1 MGPESLCDVASS
13 ACVTKRTAPC
23 LSLMSHVSPASQH
36 GQKPTSSN
44 TTGDI
49 SMAPN
54 LAACQHALIHD
65 MILAGYKN
73 AVIARTANCRASS
86 VRRIRTNMRCYGST
100 KAPSNGVG
108 RRRLLSPPMLTALLD
123 RLAVKPN
130 MYRDEMVEFLGKEFE
145 TTIPASNIG
154 RALRSARW
162 TRKTARRVAK
172 GRNADLRD
180 YYLYK
185 LSFYRSYQ
193 LVYIDESGCDRRVG
207 RRRFGWAPKGVTPV
221 QIDRFH
227 RDQRYQ
233 ILPAYTQEGI
243 LHYDIFP
250 GSTDSAKFE
259 EFIEQLLH
267 HCGKWPEPNSV
278 LVMDNASFHRSPV
291 IEQMCEDAGVKLLYL
306 SPYSPDF
313 NPIEEF
319 FAELKSFIRR
329 HWHENEHFIQIDF
342 ASYLEWCVNRVG
354 SRQESAEGH
363 FRHAGVEIEEPPERA
378 ASSRQ
383 NAID

>member
-1 MGPESLCDVASS
+1 MSINQDESKIAGPESLCDVASS
-13 ACVTKRTAPC
+13 AYITKRTAPC
-23 LSLMSHVSPASQH
+23 LSLMTHVSPASLH

-44 TTGDI
+44 TTGNI

-73 AVIARTANCRASS
+73 AVIAGTANCRASS

-100 KAPSNGVG
+100 KAPFNGIG

-123 RLAVKPN
+123 RLAVQPN
-130 MYRDEMVEFLGKEFE
+130 MYRDEMVEFLEQEFE
-145 TTIPASNIG
+145 TTIPASNTG

-193 LVYIDESGCDRRVG
+193 LVYIDESGCDRR
-207 RRRFGWAPKGVTPV
+207 
-221 QIDRFH
+221 
-227 RDQRYQ
+227 

-267 HCGKWPEPNSV
+267 HCGKWLELNSV
-278 LVMDNASFHRSPV
+278 LVMDNASFYRSPV
-291 IEQMCEDAGVKLLYL
+291 IEQICEDAGVKLLYL

-363 FRHAGVEIEEPPERA
+363 FRHAGVEIEEPPERMLQA
-378 ASSRQ
+378 DRM
-383 NAID
+383 

>member
-1 MGPESLCDVASS
+1 
-13 ACVTKRTAPC
+13 
-23 LSLMSHVSPASQH
+23 MSHVSPAGQH

-44 TTGDI
+44 TIGNI
-49 SMAPN
+49 NMAPN

-65 MILAGYKN
+65 MILAGYNN

-86 VRRIRTNMRCYGST
+86 VRRIRANMRCYGST
-100 KAPSNGVG
+100 KAPPNGIG

-130 MYRDEMVEFLGKEFE
+130 MYRDEMVEFLEKEFE
-145 TTIPASNIG
+145 TAVPASNIG

-162 TRKTARRVAK
+162 SRKTARGVAK

-250 GSTDSAKFE
+250 GSTDGSGRDRRA
-259 EFIEQLLH
+259 
-267 HCGKWPEPNSV
+267 
-278 LVMDNASFHRSPV
+278 
-291 IEQMCEDAGVKLLYL
+291 
-306 SPYSPDF
+306 
-313 NPIEEF
+313 
-319 FAELKSFIRR
+319 LKVTFVTP
-329 HWHENEHFIQIDF
+329 
-342 ASYLEWCVNRVG
+342 A
-354 SRQESAEGH
+354 
-363 FRHAGVEIEEPPERA
+363 
-378 ASSRQ
+378 
-383 NAID
+383 

>member
-1 MGPESLCDVASS
+1 
-13 ACVTKRTAPC
+13 
-23 LSLMSHVSPASQH
+23 MSHVSPAGQH

-44 TTGDI
+44 TIGNVN
-49 SMAPN
+49 MAPN

-65 MILAGYKN
+65 MILAGYNN

-86 VRRIRTNMRCYGST
+86 VRRIRANMRCYGST
-100 KAPSNGVG
+100 KAPPNGVG

-130 MYRDEMVEFLGKEFE
+130 MYRDEMVEFLEKEFE
-145 TTIPASNIG
+145 ATIPAANIG

-162 TRKTARRVAK
+162 SRKTAQRVAK

-193 LVYIDESGCDRRVG
+193 LVYIDESGCDRC
-207 RRRFGWAPKGVTPV
+207 
-221 QIDRFH
+221 
-227 RDQRYQ
+227 

-250 GSTDSAKFE
+250 GSTDSVKFE

-278 LVMDNASFHRSPV
+278 LVMDNAFFYRSPI
-291 IEQMCEDAGVKLLYL
+291 IEHMCKDAGVKLLYL

-319 FAELKSFIRR
+319 FAELKAFIRR

-378 ASSRQ
+378 VSNRQ
-383 NAID
+383 NGID

>member
-1 MGPESLCDVASS
+1 
-13 ACVTKRTAPC
+13 
-23 LSLMSHVSPASQH
+23 
-36 GQKPTSSN
+36 
-44 TTGDI
+44 
-49 SMAPN
+49 
-54 LAACQHALIHD
+54 
-65 MILAGYKN
+65 
-73 AVIARTANCRASS
+73 
-86 VRRIRTNMRCYGST
+86 MRCYSST
-100 KAPSNGVG
+100 KAPPNSVG

-130 MYRDEMVEFLGKEFE
+130 MYREEMVEFLEKEFK

-154 RALRSARW
+154 RSLRR
-162 TRKTARRVAK
+162 
-172 GRNADLRD
+172 
-180 YYLYK
+180 
-185 LSFYRSYQ
+185 
-193 LVYIDESGCDRRVG
+193 IG

-259 EFIEQLLH
+259 EFVEQLLH

-313 NPIEEF
+313 NPTEEF

-354 SRQESAEGH
+354 S
-363 FRHAGVEIEEPPERA
+363 
-378 ASSRQ
+378 
-383 NAID
+383 